1 MKKFLIGLGTVLV
14 LALVWYLFL
23 KPSDYII
30 RFKASTFPGAINQTL
45 KLWDTSLDTVQGI
58 QQEGEDLTEL
68 KQTLRFSDSTHVYH
82 WKINPITDSTAQ
94 VVVGVQDTEHSLMNK
109 ILVPFSDTD
118 FEKRSRKTVRE
129 FMENLKQHEEN
140 FRVNI
145 IGEVDFQSKYIAYIP
160 LKVAQFQKAGGMMKN
175 VSYLSGELFT
185 NGVQLDG
192 LPMVEITHW
201 DRVNDSIYYNLAQP
215 IVRVEN
221 LPQDTEI
228 KYKRI
233 FGKRALKAE
242 YFGNYITSDRAW
254 YALMDY
260 AQRENIA
267 VEPIPIEVFHNNP
280 NSGGDAMRWKA
291 DIYLPLKE
299 NND

>member
-1 MKKFLIGLGTVLV
+1 MKKFLIGFGTVLV

-58 QQEGEDLTEL
+58 QQEGEDLTKL

-94 VVVGVQDTEHSLMNK
+94 VVVGVQDIEHSLMNK

-140 FRVNI
+140 FRVKI

-233 FGKRALKAE
+233 YGKRALKAE

>member
-1 MKKFLIGLGTVLV
+1 MKKFLIGLGTVLI

-94 VVVGVQDTEHSLMNK
+94 VVVGVQDIEHSLMNK

-233 FGKRALKAE
+233 YGKRALKAE